1 MKPMNALIGFAEGF
15 IQDAKPFL
23 DLVKA
28 LGYFTENM
36 ELTESGKQ
44 VLKEY
49 YEKKYGDGSTK
60 THQG

>member
-28 LGYFTENM
+28 LGYLTENM

-44 VLKEY
+44 VIKEY
-49 YEKKYGDGSTK
+49 
-60 THQG
+60 